1 MGARVGDHRRRPG
14 RRFGRASRCAAQP
27 ALEHTPTNGLVAI
40 VSSEWPGEE
49 VDAKGFL
56 LSARKLLG
64 IIEAKAAPSL
74 AFVPIHVLLEALDL
88 TQPFRHGRADDE
100 FATITPTHIAAL
112 QALDQR
118 WALNLLD
125 ASRGKS
131 VNDIL
136 VIADEEQA
144 ETHLP
149 FDPKDRLDTPSPEEC
164 PQCWRPTR

>member
-1 MGARVGDHRRRPG
+1 M
-14 RRFGRASRCAAQP
+14 
-27 ALEHTPTNGLVAI
+27 
-40 VSSEWPGEE
+40 
-49 VDAKGFL
+49 

-74 AFVPIHVLLEALDL
+74 AFVSVHVLLEALDL

-112 QALDQR
+112 QALDQH

-125 ASRGKS
+125 ASRGRS
-131 VNDIL
+131 VNDVL
-136 VIADEEQA
+136 VTAYEEQA

-164 PQCWRPTR
+164 PECWRPTFLPVGWDEWGGNITAGVCIACGYDRSEEAAYHEAMTVALQRHMEVD